1 MANVATCPAL
11 INVCAVR
18 VTRLSSLGVPLTG
31 PNTSY
36 VTGNTMMLSAKP
48 VIEAGVDKPLV
59 GGCDCII
66 AFYHGYDKLKYF
78 NLEFDDGLVEPG
90 LIEMMTGA
98 PAILDPITSVPIG
111 WNWPNQLDCSQPT
124 QPNVAIEVWQEMWVD
139 DHQNTQY
146 PYFRYI
152 WPSSYWQMSDFT
164 AQQDFNSP
172 KITAWTRT
180 NPNWGLGP
188 YGDQPE
194 AINSTGGGFFDTF
207 IPTAECGY
215 LSVPV
220 T

>member
-1 MANVATCPAL
+1 MTAICDAL
-11 INVCAVR
+11 IRVCAVR
-18 VTRLSSLGVPLTG
+18 VTRLDANGNFSPG
-31 PNTSY
+31 PNNYY
-36 VTGNTMMLSAKP
+36 VTGNTMMLTAKP

-90 LIEMMTGA
+90 LIEMLTGA
-98 PAILDPITSVPIG
+98 PAIVDGSGNPIG
-111 WNWPNQLDCSQPT
+111 WNWPNQLDCSQPV
-124 QPNVAIEVWQEMWVD
+124 QPNVAIEVWQDMWED
-139 DHQNTQY
+139 DHQNTTY

-164 AQQDFNSP
+164 AQMDFNQP

-188 YGDQPE
+188 YGDQPQ
-194 AINSTGGGFFDTF
+194 AIASTGGGFYDTT
-207 IPTAECGY
+207 IPTPKCGY
-215 LSVPV
+215 GTHSL